1 MQPATGRPLISVVTP
16 CFNEEDNIA
25 ECHEAIRRIFEAE
38 LAGCDHEHIFC
49 DNAST
54 DRTVPI
60 LREIAARD
68 PRVKVIVNSRNFGLF
83 ASLFNG
89 LMHTRG
95 DAVIPLFVADL
106 QDPPELIPE
115 FVRRW
120 HEGYQVVHGIKARR
134 EEGLVMRSIRK
145 LYYRL
150 VNRFAEIDIPVDVS
164 EFGLIDRAVVE
175 ALRGFD
181 DYYPYLRGMIG
192 YCGFRVTG
200 VPYTWRARKRGR
212 SKFRFHHLLDQGL
225 NGLMSFTKLPM
236 RLCMML
242 GLTVAL
248 LSIAWSI
255 FSLFYNFLYYRKVLP
270 PGIQSLIVAVFF
282 FSGLQL
288 FFFGILG
295 EYIAAIHFQVRK
307 RPLVV
312 VRERINF
319 CEGEARLSPGPAAG
333 TIKVPQ
339 SSVPPPTPP
348 AEAR

>member
-1 MQPATGRPLISVVTP
+1 MQPPSPRLLISVVTP

-25 ECHEAIRRIFEAE
+25 DCHEAIRRLFATD
-38 LAGCDHEHIFC
+38 LAAYDYEHLFC

-54 DRTVPI
+54 DRTLSL
-60 LREIAARD
+60 LRGLAAAD
-68 PRVKVIVNSRNFGLF
+68 PQVRVIVHSRNFGLF

-106 QDPPELIPE
+106 QDPPELIPQ
-115 FVRRW
+115 FVRLWR
-120 HEGYQVVHGIKARR
+120 EGFQVVHGIKARR
-134 EEGLVMRSIRK
+134 EEGWLMRSVRRV
-145 LYYRL
+145 YYRL

-200 VPYTWRARKRGR
+200 VPYTWRARRRGR

-236 RLCMML
+236 RLCMLL

-255 FSLFYNFLYYRKVLP
+255 FSLFYNFVYYRQVLP

-319 CEGEARLSPGPAAG
+319 PGPDVRLPPGPQPG
-333 TIKVPQ
+333 TMQAPPG
-339 SSVPPPTPP
+339 VPPSHQPP
-348 AEAR
+348 AEA